1 VTSNTTTRFHPS
13 PPAAQEFL
21 VEISRRSFMLGAAG
35 ASALAFGAT
44 ALGSTP
50 AWAAPRPDGVIVT
63 PQDAIDRLIAGNNRW
78 ANGRSDRRT
87 YAPPGQTPEAGQ
99 WPFAA
104 ILSCADSR
112 VVPEDLF
119 DVAGKNLFI
128 LRNAGNIVDANM
140 LGSVEY
146 AIEHTGISLVVAL
159 GHTHCGAVNATAASI
174 RTNTMPGGYVD
185 SVVNSIKPAL
195 EPLPAAF
202 TPTEG
207 VRANAQQ
214 SASQFQNMSKVVA
227 AATAKGKVG
236 VVQAY
241 YDITT
246 RRVTFF

>member
-1 VTSNTTTRFHPS
+1 MT
-13 PPAAQEFL
+13 
-21 VEISRRSFMLGAAG
+21 ISRRSFMMGAAG
-35 ASALAFGAT
+35 ASALALGAT
-44 ALGSTP
+44 ALGSSS
-50 AWAAPRPDGVIVT
+50 ASAAPRPDGKVVT
-63 PQDAIDRLIAGNNRW
+63 PQDAIDRLIAGNARW
-78 ANGRSDRRT
+78 ATRTSDRRT
-87 YAPPGQTPEAGQ
+87 YAPPGQSPEAGQ

-128 LRNAGNIVDANM
+128 LRNAGNIVDPTM

-159 GHTHCGAVNATAASI
+159 GHTSCGAVNATAASI
-174 RTNTMPGGYVD
+174 RTGTMPGGYVD

-195 EPLPAAF
+195 EPLPAGF
-202 TPTEG
+202 TPLTG
-207 VRANAQQ
+207 VKANAQQ
-214 SASQFQNMSKVVA
+214 SARQFQDMSTVVA
-227 AATAKGKVG
+227 AATASGKVG